1 MIMAIELERTAQLW
15 GITGNLGGGKSLTA
29 VWFAVRAIQ
38 SGYFVVSNITLRE
51 DSLRRLVGDYAVNL
65 YQHVS
70 LDDPDFDPFKL
81 PCGSPRGRGGD
92 KRVLVIFD
100 ECAEWI
106 DQYSSAKDPRISRFW
121 SWLRHTSKRSQ
132 DVFIIVQRPDYL
144 NKVVR
149 ILISRWIMVADLQT
163 YRLPVL
169 RCRFPFMGGYVM
181 RNVYDRSGVR
191 IGGVSFISKSRWG
204 VFYDTAECLNQEG
217 AQYNSEY
224 ARPRIKRRQPLFF
237 VAVYLFSL
245 VMLYN
250 AARRLIAVSVRVGDG
265 EVVNGLSIYK
275 MKRQKEKNFPLENM
289 RSSSNGVAVFSFCR
303 FKSLVCRQAVCNF
316 IAVGGSALR
325 GLLLSCLCAS
335 AARCSPA
342 SAAPHLRLDS
352 RLKPRGARQLG
363 LFYYTILRTPQEE
376 LS

>member
-1 MIMAIELERTAQLW
+1 MAIELERTAQLW

-51 DSLRRLVGDYAVNL
+51 SSLRRYVGDYAVNL

-70 LDDPDFDPFKL
+70 LDDPTFDPFKL

-204 VFYDTAECLNQEG
+204 LFYDTAECLNSEG
-217 AQYNSEY
+217 AQYNVEY
-224 ARPRIKRRQPLFF
+224 FRPRFKRRQPLFF
-237 VAVYLFSL
+237 VLVYVFSFIMLFNS
-245 VMLYN
+245 V
-250 AARRLIAVSVRVGDG
+250 RRLIGASHRVGAG
-265 EVVNGLSIYK
+265 EIVNSLSTEYQGASK
-275 MKRQKEKNFPLENM
+275 KNFSLKNS
-289 RSSSNGVAVFSFCR
+289 RSSSNGGAVFFDAPVIFSVDKLFAI
-303 FKSLVCRQAVCNF
+303 FP
-316 IAVGGSALR
+316 AVGGFAPR
-325 GLLLSCLCAS
+325 GSSILHLCPF

-342 SAAPHLRLDS
+342 SAARHLGFVNLF
-352 RLKPRGARQLG
+352 KPRGARHLG
-363 LFYYTILRTPQEE
+363 LFNNTTLCTQGTITC
-376 LS
+376 S